1 MDKQFESFGNS
12 IKLIKSPC
20 KNNEDSEKFKA
31 MKDVYEEL
39 LGKWDKYS
47 KTIMRLKSDMSKITG
62 EYDKNIE
69 LLLKKIDKNKN
80 DKTLKDIVKKF
91 NKKILSYK
99 VKIRNLEETL
109 ISSEKEWEEL
119 RAENQRIL

>member
-1 MDKQFESFGNS
+1 
-12 IKLIKSPC
+12 
-20 KNNEDSEKFKA
+20 
-31 MKDVYEEL
+31 
-39 LGKWDKYS
+39 
-47 KTIMRLKSDMSKITG
+47 MSKITG

-119 RAENQRIL
+119 RVENQRIKQEIQQNSYFKQKLSILKSEYESKIKMIIDEVKGMII

>member
-1 MDKQFESFGNS
+1 
-12 IKLIKSPC
+12 
-20 KNNEDSEKFKA
+20 
-31 MKDVYEEL
+31 
-39 LGKWDKYS
+39 
-47 KTIMRLKSDMSKITG
+47 MRLKSDMSKITG

-109 ISSEKEWEEL
+109 ISSEKE
-119 RAENQRIL
+119 